1 MQVLCHLLLLV
12 TEAPQS
18 EADEP
23 ANRAGLAFLRGLFH
37 HEGHMW
43 LGSWAVDVQSIVF
56 SGFAARGAF
65 AERKAATSNAAVA
78 EVGWTSWG
86 PWSACGA
93 GGVQSRGR
101 RCALR
106 NGTGE
111 VNTNVKN
118 ISSSTLQ
125 INCLLMCCKNQ
136 KNSLVFNNCSYAI
149 LDLMLW
155 FVQF

>member
-65 AERKAATSNAAVA
+65 AERKAATSNAAAA

-111 VNTNVKN
+111 VNIQKMSQ
-118 ISSSTLQ
+118 IFPLRQLYEYIILPLLQ
-125 INCLLMCCKNQ
+125 HEIRTR
-136 KNSLVFNNCSYAI
+136 
-149 LDLMLW
+149 
-155 FVQF
+155 

>member
-1 MQVLCHLLLLV
+1 MPSFHTIILNPVFYTRFYALRIILHELIVNAVVVQVLCHLLLLV

-18 EADEP
+18 EAEEP

-43 LGSWAVDVQSIVF
+43 LGAWAVDVQSIVF

-65 AERKAATSNAAVA
+65 TERKAATSNAAAAA

-93 GGVQSRGR
+93 GGVQTRGR

-111 VNTNVKN
+111 VNT
-118 ISSSTLQ
+118 LHF
-125 INCLLMCCKNQ
+125 LLC
-136 KNSLVFNNCSYAI
+136 
-149 LDLMLW
+149 
-155 FVQF
+155 

>member
-1 MQVLCHLLLLV
+1 MKRWHLKLLFAYLRGHLRRALQVLCHLLLVV

-43 LGSWAVDVQSIVF
+43 LGSWSVDVQSIVF

-65 AERKAATSNAAVA
+65 AEHKAAAGTAT
-78 EVGWTSWG
+78 VGWTSWG

-93 GGVQSRGR
+93 GGVQTRGR

-111 VNTNVKN
+111 VN
-118 ISSSTLQ
+118 
-125 INCLLMCCKNQ
+125 INMFTFHCCRR
-136 KNSLVFNNCSYAI
+136 
-149 LDLMLW
+149 
-155 FVQF
+155 